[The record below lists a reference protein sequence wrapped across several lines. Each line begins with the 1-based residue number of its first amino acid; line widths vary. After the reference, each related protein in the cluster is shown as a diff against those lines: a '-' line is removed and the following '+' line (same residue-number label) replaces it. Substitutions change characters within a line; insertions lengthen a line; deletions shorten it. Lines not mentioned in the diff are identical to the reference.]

1 MHNWVESEIN
11 GTDHLTYIACP
22 YLLRA
27 VCVTAGRTRLDFMKI
42 CGRNPLPL
50 VWERVRF
57 IFFMPN
63 KLYLLGTERDAVF
76 HNGDY
81 HHK

>member
-11 GTDHLTYIACP
+11 GTDHLTSIACP

-27 VCVTAGRTRLDFMKI
+27 VRVAAGRTRLDFTKI

-50 VWERVRF
+50 VWERLIY
-57 IFFMPN
+57 IFH
-63 KLYLLGTERDAVF
+63 AQ
-76 HNGDY
+76 
-81 HHK
+81 